1 MSRLWKYALQT
12 LITELGGRW
21 PRPGGVQNLRN
32 YLSAKTASPRNYFFQ
47 TRTGEISFLP
57 YKRVLG
63 VKSTMGNFYEGDSLR
78 ELLYKGTRL

>member
-1 MSRLWKYALQT
+1 MSKLWKYVLQT

-21 PRPGGVQNLRN
+21 PRPEGVQNPRN

-63 VKSTMGNFYEGDSLR
+63 VLYEGS
-78 ELLYKGTRL
+78 RL

>member
-47 TRTGEISFLP
+47 TRTGEISFLS
-57 YKRVLG
+57 YWRGVGGLK
-63 VKSTMGNFYEGDSLR
+63 VKSTVGNAQIDRATFI
-78 ELLYKGTRL
+78 KGIP

>member
-1 MSRLWKYALQT
+1 MSRLWKYVLQT

-47 TRTGEISFLP
+47 TRTGEISFLS
-57 YKRVLG
+57 YRIGVGGVLRAQMSINR
-63 VKSTMGNFYEGDSLR
+63 KSV
-78 ELLYKGTRL
+78 